1 MNEIEWTKKSLRD
14 LKRIDRTERVKIL
27 NAVDGL
33 EDFSNHPKVKRL
45 TNHDCDYRLRVGN
58 YRVLFNHD
66 ELIMIVSLEGVKKR
80 DERTY

>member
-1 MNEIEWTKKSLRD
+1 MNEIEWAK
-14 LKRIDRTERVKIL
+14 
-27 NAVDGL
+27 
-33 EDFSNHPKVKRL
+33 KRL

-66 ELIMIVSLEGVKKR
+66 ELIMIVSIEGVKKR